1 MVLGFLLADEVDV
14 VLRLVLRVNGRKGF
28 FADGE
33 AVLELREVGFRIV
46 DYELVLALI
55 FRCEL
60 YEIFVLKNLKA
71 YLGHRG

>member
-33 AVLELREVGFRIV
+33 AVLELRKVCLCVV
-46 DYELVLALI
+46 DYEFVLALI
-55 FRCEL
+55 FRCKL

-71 YLGHRG
+71 YLGHC